1 MKISSLRI
9 PDVLLIEP
17 SFIEDSRG
25 VFFESFNQKTLEKNT
40 LSKISF
46 VQESQSESFKG
57 VLRGLHY
64 QMPPFAQAKLIRV
77 IKGKVMD
84 VVVDL
89 RRSSP
94 YFSKFIITIL
104 SGTNKK
110 QLYIPEGFAHG
121 FLTLSTSAEFLY
133 KTTNHYNQDYER
145 CIIWNDLFL
154 NIPWPKNID
163 IKLSTRDQH
172 GLKFLSSD
180 IFE

>member
-1 MKISSLRI
+1 MKISSLGI

-17 SFIEDSRG
+17 YVIQDSRG
-25 VFFESFNQKTLEKNT
+25 LFFESYNQKILQKKT

-46 VQESQSESFKG
+46 VQEAQSKSFKG

-64 QMPPFAQAKLIRV
+64 QIPPFAQAKLIRV
-77 IKGKVMD
+77 IKGKIMD

-104 SGTNKK
+104 SGTNQK
-110 QLYIPEGFAHG
+110 QLYIPKGFAHG
-121 FLTLSTSAEFLY
+121 FLTLSTNAEFIY
-133 KTTNHYNQDYER
+133 KTTNHYHPESER

-154 NIPWPKNID
+154 DIPWPKNID
-163 IKLSTRDQH
+163 IKLSTRDEH
-172 GLKFLSSD
+172 GLEFLSSD
-180 IFE
+180 LFE